1 MQMFGM
7 IMNDKLC
14 PEKHQKLNIISFQGN
29 IELHSLQEGKT
40 EEDAI
45 EYF

>member
-1 MQMFGM
+1 MS
-7 IMNDKLC
+7 
-14 PEKHQKLNIISFQGN
+14 NIRFLLLQGQ